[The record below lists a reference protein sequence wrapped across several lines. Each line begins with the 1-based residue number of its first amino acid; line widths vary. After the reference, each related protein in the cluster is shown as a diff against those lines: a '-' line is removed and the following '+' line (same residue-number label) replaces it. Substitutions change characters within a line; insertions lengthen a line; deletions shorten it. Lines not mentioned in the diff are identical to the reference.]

1 MIIGDD
7 PHLSTLALLPGSHP
21 DCLKRQIEERLAA
34 GTADE
39 FLILT
44 DLWGGSVNNALLALA
59 QDPRVHIV
67 AGMNLNL
74 VLQLCLSPEPLAQAI
89 PAALAE
95 ARQGMIYGNAVPGL
109 SANGGR
115 TVLTR
120 PKQPG
125 NNKEIHRSDPED
137 KKKGG
142 VTMIKMLRIDD
153 RLLHG
158 QEVFMWTK
166 QLNIKGHHCGQ
177 R

>member
-1 MIIGDD
+1 MMREIILASHGALASGMADTARMIIGDD

-95 ARQGMIYGNAVPGL
+95 ARQGMIYGNASWLVRQRRTNCSDAAETTGKQQGNSPER
-109 SANGGR
+109 SGG
-115 TVLTR
+115 
-120 PKQPG
+120 
-125 NNKEIHRSDPED
+125 
-137 KKKGG
+137 
-142 VTMIKMLRIDD
+142 
-153 RLLHG
+153 
-158 QEVFMWTK
+158 
-166 QLNIKGHHCGQ
+166 
-177 R
+177 

>member
-1 MIIGDD
+1 MMREIILASHGALASGMADTARMIIGDD

-44 DLWGGSVNNALLALA
+44 DLWGGSVNNALLALT
-59 QDPRVHIV
+59 QDPRVHII

-95 ARQGMIYGNAVPGL
+95 ARQGMIYGNAVLACPQ
-109 SANGGR
+109 
-115 TVLTR
+115 T
-120 PKQPG
+120 
-125 NNKEIHRSDPED
+125 ED
-137 KKKGG
+137 E
-142 VTMIKMLRIDD
+142 L
-153 RLLHG
+153 
-158 QEVFMWTK
+158 F
-166 QLNIKGHHCGQ
+166 
-177 R
+177 

>member
-1 MIIGDD
+1 MMREIILASHGALASGMADTARMIIGDD

-74 VLQLCLSPEPLAQAI
+74 VLQLCLSPEPLAGAGGS
-89 PAALAE
+89 PAGDDL
-95 ARQGMIYGNAVPGL
+95 RQCRPGL

-137 KKKGG
+137 KKE
-142 VTMIKMLRIDD
+142 RRRDND
-153 RLLHG
+153 
-158 QEVFMWTK
+158 
-166 QLNIKGHHCGQ
+166 
-177 R
+177 